1 MIDNRYAL
9 ETPEGIDIM
18 LTPAGIGVRTMAF
31 VVDLLIRGV
40 VLFAAS
46 MALQFTGNMGQGLFF
61 ILLFCIEWFY
71 PVLFEIYRGA
81 TPGKKYFGLVVVYDN
96 GLPITLPGS
105 MLRNLFRSI
114 DILPFAYLSGFVA
127 ILCSKQFKR
136 IGDHVAGTMVVYQ
149 DTPSKVE
156 HFTVDELPQITLSLT
171 LEEQQTIVAYAER
184 SQSFSEERLQELAN
198 QLEPMLECRGEEA
211 VIKLK
216 AMAAGLVGK
225 V

>member
-61 ILLFCIEWFY
+61 ILLFCLEWFY

-81 TPGKKYFGLVVVYDN
+81 TPGKKYFGLIVVYDN

-184 SQSFSEERLQELAN
+184 SHSFSEERLQELAN

-211 VIKLK
+211 VVKLK

>member
-9 ETPEGIDIM
+9 DTPEGIDIM

-31 VVDLLIRGV
+31 VIDLLIRGAI
-40 VLFAAS
+40 LFAAA
-46 MALQFTGNMGQGLFF
+46 MALEFTGNMGQGLFF
-61 ILLFCIEWFY
+61 ILLFCLEWFY

-81 TPGKKYFGLVVVYDN
+81 TPGKKYYGLVVVYDN

-114 DILPFAYLSGFVA
+114 DILPFAYLSGFIA
-127 ILCSKQFKR
+127 ILCSKRFKR

-156 HFTVDELPQITLSLT
+156 HFTVDELPQTTLSLT

-225 V
+225 A

>member
-184 SQSFSEERLQELAN
+184 SHSFSEERLQELAN